1 MMKSSNNNFK
11 SMHYSLCCN
20 LCIFTTAALQS
31 EMDLQPQVNSG
42 EVLGLSEPNYP
53 QQASWDV
60 KYLTGSIILEGR
72 RRAMQKQWKTIEGKP
87 YM

>member
-20 LCIFTTAALQS
+20 LCIFTAALQS